1 MSKAQLLTII
11 VIALQAI
18 LLILCGYSVDSPVF
32 WIAFGIVM
40 IDYWHSHREWPLEQ
54 HWLGFGVQMFPIVL
68 WAVLIWLF
76 DIKMSAFFVIMI
88 SSVIASFCG
97 LHQKKMERK
106 GDV

>member
-1 MSKAQLLTII
+1 MSRSQLLTII
-11 VIALQAI
+11 IFAMQAI
-18 LLILCGYSVDSPVF
+18 LLMVCGYSAENPVF

-40 IDYWHSHREWPLEQ
+40 IDYYHSHWEWTLEQ
-54 HWLGFGVQMFPIVL
+54 HWIGFGVQMFTIVL

-88 SSVIASFCG
+88 SSVITSFCG

-106 GDV
+106 GKK